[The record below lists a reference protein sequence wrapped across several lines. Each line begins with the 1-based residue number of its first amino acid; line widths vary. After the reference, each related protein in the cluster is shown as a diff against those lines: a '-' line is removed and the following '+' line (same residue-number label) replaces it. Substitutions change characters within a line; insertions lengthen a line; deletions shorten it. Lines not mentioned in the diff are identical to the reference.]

1 MTFLQYYGHSGSI
14 FYQWFRNAL
23 PESVYSPVY
32 RHIYWA
38 LSCSAAYFIFPLV
51 TIIFTPKMRL
61 RDYGLSLKGFFTH
74 AWIYV
79 ALYLLVMPAVIA
91 VSYMS
96 SFQGTYPF
104 YHHTDRS
111 WVDLSLWWSFYG
123 IQFFFLEFFF
133 RGYMIHGTKRALGVY
148 SIFIAAVPY
157 CMIHFGKPMLET
169 LGAIL
174 AGLALGTL
182 SLRTNSIWNGFLI
195 HISIAYSMDLL
206 SLWQKGKFSIFL

>member
-1 MTFLQYYGHSGSI
+1 
-14 FYQWFRNAL
+14 
-23 PESVYSPVY
+23 
-32 RHIYWA
+32 
-38 LSCSAAYFIFPLV
+38 
-51 TIIFTPKMRL
+51 
-61 RDYGLSLKGFFTH
+61 
-74 AWIYV
+74 
-79 ALYLLVMPAVIA
+79 
-91 VSYMS
+91 
-96 SFQGTYPF
+96 
-104 YHHTDRS
+104 
-111 WVDLSLWWSFYG
+111 
-123 IQFFFLEFFF
+123 
-133 RGYMIHGTKRALGVY
+133 MIHGTKRALGVY